1 MLVFRYS
8 ILNANDLE
16 GFRMKQILPAN
27 TALLLIDV
35 QNHFDDPSLGRR
47 NNPHAEENMA
57 ELLQTWRKTNRPV
70 IHIQHISNPSAPHH
84 RGRDIKDIVAPLP
97 HEPVMVKGV
106 NSSFI
111 GTNLEAYLKENGIE
125 TLVIIGLTTDHCV
138 STTTRMAKN
147 LGFTPY
153 IVSDATATF
162 DRVSFDGKLY
172 TAEEIHQLA
181 LVSLH
186 GEFATVIDTKGIVA
200 LMSESN
206 ESISTP

>member
-1 MLVFRYS
+1 MTIS
-8 ILNANDLE
+8 
-16 GFRMKQILPAN
+16 AN

-35 QNHFDDPSLGRR
+35 QNHFDNPSLGRR
-47 NNPHAEENMA
+47 NNLDAEENMA
-57 ELLQTWRKTNRPV
+57 TLLHTWRKTNRPI
-70 IHIQHISNPSAPHH
+70 IHVQHISNPSLPHH
-84 RGRDIKDIVAPLP
+84 PGRDIKDIVAPLT
-97 HEPVMVKGV
+97 HEPVITKSV

-111 GTNLEAYLKENGIE
+111 GTNLEGMLRDSNID
-125 TLVIIGLTTDHCV
+125 TLVIVGLTTDHCV

-172 TAEEIHQLA
+172 QAEEIHNLA

-186 GEFATVIDTKGIVA
+186 DEFATVIDTKGILA
-200 LMSESN
+200 LLDVQ
-206 ESISTP
+206 